1 MTERFVA
8 PFQRFFTTDLKTL
21 PSAKLYFYENG
32 TTTPKTI
39 YRDPFKVTPH
49 SNPVIAGTHGMPADT
64 FPPIYIDGTYTVEL
78 QNSLGVV
85 QGGWP
90 QDNVGGEQVEGAFD
104 SYSSITSYPAGEI
117 VTGSNGLFY
126 VSQQNSNLNNDP
138 TISANR
144 PTWWVELKLS
154 PNYNAASTYASG
166 EWVIYSGDWYKCK
179 AAATGQTPGVNSA
192 YWDAEYVVFQWNST
206 TTFASGA
213 SVFVGADEYISQQGT
228 NLNHNPVGDT
238 AYTWWKPRSRVD
250 FEASPQLTQVKY
262 LSGGGNLFPEWDNWL
277 TDSNSYAIPAANTVP
292 ANTALVV
299 TKPDKYRT
307 STPTITVSGGDYL
320 ESSAANDFDGIELL
334 NSRIEVFKF
343 ISNGSNGWRIG

>member
-1 MTERFVA
+1 MTERFQA

-32 TTTPKTI
+32 TTTPKTV
-39 YRDPFKVTPH
+39 YRDPFKITPH
-49 SNPVIAGTHGMPADT
+49 DNPVIAGTHGMPADT

-104 SYSSITSYPAGEI
+104 SYSAITSYPTGEI

-126 VSQQNSNLNNDP
+126 VSQQNGNLNNDP
-138 TISANR
+138 TISGNR

-166 EWVIYSGDWYKCK
+166 EWVIYSGNWYKCK
-179 AAATGQTPGVNSA
+179 AAATGQTPSANSA

-213 SVFVGADEYISQQGT
+213 SAFVGVNEYISQQGT

-238 AYTWWKPRSRVD
+238 TYTWWKPLSRVSL
-250 FEASPQLTQVKY
+250 EANPQLIKINPV
-262 LSGGGNLFPEWDNWL
+262 SGGGTLLAEWNNVI
-277 TDSNSYAIPAANTVP
+277 TDGNAGYILPLANSVAANT
-292 ANTALVV
+292 AIIISKSDIA
-299 TKPDKYRT
+299 RT
-307 STPTITVSGGDYL
+307 LYPIITRSGSDTIAWLGGTDTSFQIDTQFADSMILY
-320 ESSAANDFDGIELL
+320 
-334 NSRIEVFKF
+334 
-343 ISNGSNGWRIG
+343 SNGTNQWSF

>member
-1 MTERFVA
+1 MTERFQA
-8 PFQRFFTTDLKTL
+8 PFQRYFTTDLKTL

-104 SYSSITSYPAGEI
+104 SYSAITSYPAGEI

-126 VSQQNSNLNNDP
+126 VSQQNGNLNNDP
-138 TISANR
+138 TIGANR
-144 PTWWVELKLS
+144 STWWVELKLS
-154 PNYNAASTYASG
+154 PNYNSTSTYASG
-166 EWVIYSGDWYKCK
+166 EWVIYSGNWYKCK
-179 AAATGQTPGVNSA
+179 AAATGQAPSVNSA

-213 SVFVGADEYISQQGT
+213 SAFVGITEYISQQDT

-238 AYTWWKPRSRVD
+238 TYTWWKPRYRVD
-250 FEASPQLTQVKY
+250 LEANPQLIKVNPI
-262 LSGGGNLFPEWDNWL
+262 SGGGALLAEWTNDV
-277 TDSNSYAIPAANTVP
+277 TDSSTYTFPSANSVP
-292 ANTALVV
+292 EDTTLIIR
-299 TKPDKYRT
+299 KSDRYRASQPIFQRAGADLLRNNGGTDT
-307 STPTITVSGGDYL
+307 SIKFDYGYHTTIMFTS
-320 ESSAANDFDGIELL
+320 DGISEW
-334 NSRIEVFKF
+334 SF
-343 ISNGSNGWRIG
+343 